1 MSIQGERR
9 AYLEL
14 HFAVFLWGFT
24 AILGDLIALSALTL
38 VWWRV
43 FLVSVSL
50 VAFVRFGTLI
60 PDLGWRRTLRFAGIG
75 VLVGLHWVAFY
86 GSIKLANASIALVC
100 MATTS
105 FFASLLEP
113 LLAKRRFQWIE
124 LFLGIGVIPGMVL
137 VVNGAPTTMSA
148 GIWVG
153 LAAALLATMFT
164 IFNKIYIRDSN
175 PIRIT
180 FLELGS
186 ACLFLSLLLPFFHDV
201 DLPFWPTPLD
211 WAYLLVLSLLCT
223 TLAYILSL
231 RALNHLSAF
240 AASLTVNLEPVYGIA
255 LAYFLLRDGQEL
267 TPSFYWGVVVVI
279 IAVFAYPLLRR
290 WIVKP

>member
-1 MSIQGERR
+1 MLIQDERR

-43 FLVSVSL
+43 FLVSISL
-50 VAFVRFGTLI
+50 VAFVRLRTLI
-60 PDLGWRRTLRFAGIG
+60 ADLGWHRTLRFAGIG

-113 LLAKRRFQWIE
+113 ILAKRRFQWIE
-124 LFLGIGVIPGMVL
+124 LLLGIGVIPGMAL
-137 VVNGAPTTMSA
+137 VVNGAPTEMNT

-153 LAAALLATMFT
+153 IAAALLATVFT
-164 IFNKIYIRDSN
+164 IFNKIYIRDSD

-186 ACLFLSLLLPFFHDV
+186 ACLFLALLLPFFSSQEA
-201 DLPFWPTPLD
+201 PFWPSPLD
-211 WAYLLVLSLLCT
+211 WVYLLVLSLFCT

-240 AASLTVNLEPVYGIA
+240 ASSLTVNLEPVYGII

-267 TPSFYWGVVVVI
+267 EPTFYWGVLIVI
-279 IAVFAYPLLRR
+279 IAVFAYPLLRKWFVR
-290 WIVKP
+290 